1 MAYEQVLSQ
10 DEVDDLLRGVTG
22 GTVDQTATTSA
33 PAQSGL
39 PAYDLGAPDRVVR
52 SRMHTLE
59 VINERFARGLRGAL
73 LNFMRRSPDISVG
86 PIQIQQYGEFVRHLP
101 VPANINML
109 HMKPLR
115 GTALFVF
122 DPKLVFLV
130 VDNLFGSDGR
140 YHVRVEGRDFTRTE
154 QRIIKRLLD
163 LSLQCYGD
171 AWKPVFPLDF
181 DYVRAEMHGKLANIV
196 AANEVV
202 VNTTLQIEF
211 GPVGGFLHVCI
222 PYSMIE
228 PIRNQLSNP
237 IQDEVEIDKRWVNQM
252 SRQMQSADVELVANF
267 VQMTSTIGKVLALEV
282 GDVIP
287 IELPETVVAK
297 VGGVPVMECGY
308 GTSNERYALRVQ
320 QMISHQD
327 SDVKNDHD

>member
-10 DEVDDLLRGVTG
+10 DEVDALLQGVTG
-22 GTVDQTATTSA
+22 DVDQPAA
-33 PAQSGL
+33 PPPAKDGL

-52 SRMHTLE
+52 NRMHTLE
-59 VINERFARGLRGAL
+59 VINDRFARGLRSAL

-86 PIQIQQYGEFVRHLP
+86 PVQIQQYGEFVRHLP
-101 VPANINML
+101 VPANINMM

-237 IQDEVEIDKRWVNQM
+237 IQDEVEVDKRWVNQM

-282 GDVIP
+282 GDVLP
-287 IELPETVVAK
+287 IELPTTVTASVDNI
-297 VGGVPVMECGY
+297 PVMDCTF
-308 GTSNERYALRVQ
+308 GTSNDRYALRVQ
-320 QMISHQD
+320 HMITHQD
-327 SDVKNDHD
+327 TDSKSDHD

>member
-22 GTVDQTATTSA
+22 GTVDQTAATSA

-211 GPVGGFLHVCI
+211 GPVGGFLHICI

-237 IQDEVEIDKRWVNQM
+237 IQDEVEVDKRWVTQM

-267 VQMTSTIGKVLALEV
+267 VQMTSTIGKVLAMEV
-282 GDVIP
+282 GDVLP
-287 IELPETVVAK
+287 IELPTTVTANVD
-297 VGGVPVMECGY
+297 GIPVMDCTF
-308 GTSNERYALRVQ
+308 GTSNDRYALRVQ
-320 QMISHQD
+320 HMITHQD
-327 SDVKNDHD
+327 IDPKSDHD